1 MTVRYFAYGSNMDVR
16 QMRERGARFT
26 DRRRAV
32 LKGYILKFN
41 KKASGPNAKKGEGKG
56 NVEPDPA
63 GAWNTEGAVY
73 TITKEGL
80 EGLDSKE
87 GYPEH
92 YDRKEMEVYLDD
104 GSEVRAWVYVA
115 QPKMIKDGL
124 KPTREYL

>member
-1 MTVRYFAYGSNMDVR
+1 M
-16 QMRERGARFT
+16 
-26 DRRRAV
+26 
-32 LKGYILKFN
+32 
-41 KKASGPNAKKGEGKG
+41 
-56 NVEPDPA
+56 
-63 GAWNTEGAVY
+63 Y

-124 KPTREYL
+124 KPTREYLSHYLKGYDLLSRNTIGGWRRQRH